1 MMMLPLIHPNMKDPQ
16 MQLYKLPLLNL
27 KHPLRLMLDNKHP
40 QQLKLI
46 IQPHPQLPLDIK

>member
-1 MMMLPLIHPNMKDPQ
+1 

-27 KHPLRLMLDNKHP
+27 KHPLRLMLATKHP

-46 IQPHPQLPLDIK
+46 IQPHPQLPLFDTK